1 MTSCKSL
8 RKERAVRIAVE
19 IDLVDAQRV
28 EHSSHVVRGKAGTV
42 EIGSR
47 SQIRAAIRNV
57 WQRRIGILLQRLT
70 IYILRRAGAAIVDEK
85 QIAAIHQRMKQ
96 PNISRATTRSGVS
109 RPALSRHDRPQARFR
124 RTRPRIILEANR
136 NRALPLAHRLQRP
149 LRRSA
154 ISGSSQAVTK
164 LQHARL
170 NRLGSLPRRQR
181 DLSRLPPLRLRQR
194 KRKNK

>member
-1 MTSCKSL
+1 MTSGKSL
-8 RKERAVRIAVE
+8 RKGGAVRMAGE

-85 QIAAIHQRMKQ
+85 QIAAIHQRMKE
-96 PNISRATTRSGVS
+96 PNIYRATTRSGVS
-109 RPALSRHDRPQARFR
+109 SPAPSHP
-124 RTRPRIILEANR
+124 
-136 NRALPLAHRLQRP
+136 
-149 LRRSA
+149 
-154 ISGSSQAVTK
+154 
-164 LQHARL
+164 
-170 NRLGSLPRRQR
+170 
-181 DLSRLPPLRLRQR
+181 
-194 KRKNK
+194 